1 MKFYTLTIKTPRNKK
16 IKIKHCIDIGGTWFR
31 LVKYRNGSD
40 EHEDILD
47 MDEEIGWD
55 YEPLNLPGSEWKI
68 TDKKEEK

>member
-1 MKFYTLTIKTPRNKK
+1 MKFYTLTIKTPRNKRFT
-16 IKIKHCIDIGGTWFR
+16 IKHCVDIGGIWFR
-31 LVKYRNGSD
+31 PVKYRNGSD

-47 MDEEIGWD
+47 IDEEIGWD